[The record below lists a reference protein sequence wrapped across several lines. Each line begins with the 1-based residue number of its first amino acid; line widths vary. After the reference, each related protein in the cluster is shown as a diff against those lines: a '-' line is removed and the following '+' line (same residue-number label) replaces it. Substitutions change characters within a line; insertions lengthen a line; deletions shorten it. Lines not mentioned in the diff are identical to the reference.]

1 MDPEENQQT
10 SSTDPVPA
18 QAPSQPTV
26 EPQNQQD
33 TVPLEKATHD
43 EVKNALAEAM
53 AQDELNSDEPAGE
66 PDTSGEE
73 NQPIPPKD
81 PQTSGKEPVAE
92 PTPAGAKPPAQTA
105 APATQQHAQGTPAEE
120 ERRKEIGQK
129 RELFFREQ
137 TNWLNSVKNQNQNAR
152 TFLEN
157 KKNELSQGLDDL
169 YQTDPR
175 TAAQRDRA
183 LAEIE
188 TKLEGLTQGDQRAL
202 DIYESKVFF
211 AQRVDP
217 EVTIDDLAAILKLDE
232 TPEQYVAHFRADP
245 WEFTTPEALVQM
257 GRRAMEI
264 KVSQERLQD
273 NRILVGYIEQLK
285 KENAALKAR
294 PGQMVKKVQQHL
306 NAPSPVTGAG
316 STSNRAAVDI
326 DPTKLDRKALKE
338 GIAAG
343 NIAH

>member
-1 MDPEENQQT
+1 MDLEENQQT
-10 SSTDPVPA
+10 SSTDSAPA
-18 QAPSQPTV
+18 QTPSQPTV
-26 EPQNQQD
+26 EPQTQQD

-53 AQDELNSDEPAGE
+53 AQDELNGGEPAVE
-66 PDTSGEE
+66 PETSGEGDQS
-73 NQPIPPKD
+73 NPPKD

-92 PTPAGAKPPAQTA
+92 PTPAGAKPPTQTA
-105 APATQQHAQGTPAEE
+105 APATRQPVQGTPADE

-129 RELFFREQ
+129 RELFFRER

-157 KKNELSQGLDDL
+157 KRNELSQGLDDL

-202 DIYESKVFF
+202 DIYESQVFF

-232 TPEQYVAHFRADP
+232 TPEQYVAHFRANP

-264 KVSQERLQD
+264 KISQERLQD

-316 STSNRAAVDI
+316 STSNRSVVDI
-326 DPTKLDRKALKE
+326 DPTKLDRKTLKE